1 MGDDSNT
8 HNVGENTV
16 DETASCDTDADEAI
30 AITALASRE
39 FRLIL
44 KQKDLPDDTAMRL
57 SVKGGG
63 CSGFEYQI
71 DLEHNPA
78 DEFDVESHHH
88 DVRVV
93 IDMKSEFYMSGTTID
108 FNDGLMERGFTFKNP
123 ISSGTCG
130 CGSSFSI

>member
-1 MGDDSNT
+1 MST
-8 HNVGENTV
+8 
-16 DETASCDTDADEAI
+16 DTDTATGEGQI
-30 AITALASRE
+30 LITEKAAKE
-39 FRLIL
+39 FRHIIG
-44 KQKDLPDDTAMRL
+44 QKKLPDDTAMRL

-78 DEFDVESHHH
+78 DEFDIEMDHHG
-88 DVRVV
+88 VRVV
-93 IDMKSEFYMSGTTID
+93 IDMKSEFYMAGTTID

-123 ISSGTCG
+123 VASGTCG